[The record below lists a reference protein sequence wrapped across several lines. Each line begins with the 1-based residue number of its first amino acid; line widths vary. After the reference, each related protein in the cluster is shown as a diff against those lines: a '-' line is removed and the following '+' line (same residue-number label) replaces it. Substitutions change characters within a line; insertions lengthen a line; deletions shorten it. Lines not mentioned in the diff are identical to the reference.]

1 MNSFGGMALR
11 YEQSSCR
18 LELKGLPDVSAQPQS
33 PGNSETLLSILTSW
47 ELNLGQR
54 ASLQGK
60 REHLEALVE
69 TVLPYVRLMLSGAA
83 HKQISK
89 TAVVVVAP
97 RGRGHQLQLIS
108 SQPNTPPL
116 DLQLDDAELAD
127 LTQCLDQMLLDPRQ
141 ALSFKQPLVKPQ
153 KHQAAAPVL
162 LHSWAAPGAAIAAV
176 ALCAL
181 VAMLLP
187 IPKPLLPAS
196 PQPIERQNP

>member
-33 PGNSETLLSILTSW
+33 PSNSELLLSILTSW

-69 TVLPYVRLMLSGAA
+69 TVLPY
-83 HKQISK
+83 
-89 TAVVVVAP
+89 
-97 RGRGHQLQLIS
+97 QLQLIS

-141 ALSFKQPLVKPQ
+141 GLSFKQPLLKPQ
-153 KHQAAAPVL
+153 KHQAAAPAMV
-162 LHSWAAPGAAIAAV
+162 HSWAAPSAAIAAV

-196 PQPIERQNP
+196 PQPIERQKP